1 MRKILSILIVA
12 LLAASVVFGAGSAET
27 PADQSAAEGKT
38 VVTIWTMDRHDA
50 PFWQER
56 IDAYNASNPH
66 NIYVD
71 YQIYTDNYWQAVDMA
86 FQTGETP
93 DVFRYDPALD
103 KYLFQD
109 KFIDLLPF
117 MTEDQIELT
126 KAGWYDGTNLI
137 DGKLYCIFTGSG
149 AARLFYNTAIF
160 ERLGLEPPRTLDE
173 MVEAARTIT
182 EELSSEGI
190 YGFACNL
197 KSAENGLKRSLE
209 PQVEIG
215 TGLRYGYNFGTG
227 YYDFSGYIP
236 YIEAWKELMEVAFP
250 GCESLDIDPLRSQF
264 AAGKIG
270 MYFSYAQSDPG
281 VFDNQFPMAEGQD
294 WGCVYIPV
302 IEKKGKQ
309 YAGGTPAYYIC
320 KDSDNIEAAWQAYSD
335 LFLNFDNL
343 VARFEQN
350 LGLSN
355 LPAVIAA
362 ADLPVK
368 FQENPEIMINPD
380 WDTVYPKTPQEM
392 YPQDFI
398 VEGLDMYT
406 TFAAIIAGQLDVE
419 EGIADLTER
428 FNAAYDAMLES
439 GVVTER
445 ITNQAFAPE
454 A

>member
-1 MRKILSILIVA
+1 MRKVLSLLIVT
-12 LLAASVVFGAGSAET
+12 LLTVSAVFAGGSAET
-27 PADQSAAEGKT
+27 PAAQNAAEGKT

-117 MTEDQIELT
+117 MTEEQKELT
-126 KAGWYDGTNLI
+126 SAGWYDGTNLI

-173 MVEAARTIT
+173 MVAAARTIT

-270 MYFSYAQSDPG
+270 MYMSYTHAEPG
-281 VFDNQFPMAEGQD
+281 VYVNQFPMAEGQE
-294 WGCVYIPV
+294 WGCTYLP
-302 IEKKGKQ
+302 IEGDAHYGQ
-309 YAGGTPAYYIC
+309 YFTGTPGFLFN
-320 KDSDNIEAAWQAYSD
+320 KDSKNFDAAW
-335 LFLNFDNL
+335 
-343 VARFEQN
+343 R
-350 LGLSN
+350 
-355 LPAVIAA
+355 
-362 ADLPVK
+362 
-368 FQENPEIMINPD
+368 IM
-380 WDTVYPKTPQEM
+380 
-392 YPQDFI
+392 
-398 VEGLDMYT
+398 
-406 TFAAIIAGQLDVE
+406 
-419 EGIADLTER
+419 
-428 FNAAYDAMLES
+428 
-439 GVVTER
+439 
-445 ITNQAFAPE
+445 
-454 A
+454 

>member
-1 MRKILSILIVA
+1 M
-12 LLAASVVFGAGSAET
+12 LLYQQTENAELLRVR
-27 PADQSAAEGKT
+27 Q
-38 VVTIWTMDRHDA
+38 R
-50 PFWQER
+50 QR
-56 IDAYNASNPH
+56 
-66 NIYVD
+66 
-71 YQIYTDNYWQAVDMA
+71 
-86 FQTGETP
+86 P
-93 DVFRYDPALD
+93 D
-103 KYLFQD
+103 
-109 KFIDLLPF
+109 IDLVVLPVAKS
-117 MTEDQIELT
+117 TEIMFINKT
-126 KAGWYDGTNLI
+126 
-137 DGKLYCIFTGSG
+137 IFD
-149 AARLFYNTAIF
+149 
-160 ERLGLEPPRTLDE
+160 RLGLEVPETLDE
-173 MVEAARTIT
+173 MVNAAVTIT
-182 EELSSEGI
+182 NELKGEGI

-197 KSAENGLKRSLE
+197 KSASNGLKRSLE

-236 YIEAWKELMEVAFP
+236 YLEAWKELMEVAFP

-362 ADLPVK
+362 ANLPEK
-368 FQENPEIMINPD
+368 FQANPEIMINPE

-398 VEGLDMYT
+398 VEGLDM
-406 TFAAIIAGQLDVE
+406 
-419 EGIADLTER
+419 
-428 FNAAYDAMLES
+428 
-439 GVVTER
+439 
-445 ITNQAFAPE
+445 
-454 A
+454 